1 MSNSPSTGTALMA
14 YTRFSLDRSTPSLWR
29 VTFDNP
35 PINLIDPV
43 MAVELDALL
52 TEIEQ
57 DDRLAVVVFDSAD
70 RDYFLAHFDIT
81 ADRARYDA
89 LPVARTAFHHWANV
103 VIRLSRSRA
112 VTISALRGRARGAG
126 LRAAMSLARLWAE
139 QDHRIEARDLL
150 GHVYDWFSE
159 GFDTADLKDARLLL
173 DTLA

>member
-1 MSNSPSTGTALMA
+1 MSNFPAKGTALMA

-70 RDYFLAHFDIT
+70 RAPSPIST
-81 ADRARYDA
+81 
-89 LPVARTAFHHWANV
+89 
-103 VIRLSRSRA
+103 SRP
-112 VTISALRGRARGAG
+112 TALRTTRCRRRAPRSTTGR
-126 LRAAMSLARLWAE
+126 
-139 QDHRIEARDLL
+139 
-150 GHVYDWFSE
+150 
-159 GFDTADLKDARLLL
+159 TC
-173 DTLA
+173 